1 MAREDSGVIEIR
13 TVPSDAEPA
22 LSLVEAMVSE
32 VSALYGRIDVPGA
45 PSATPADFAPPGG
58 AFVVLY
64 DDGAPVAA
72 GGVKRL
78 DDRACEIKRMYVIP
92 EARGRG
98 LATELLKALED
109 AARGLGYAIVR
120 LDTGPQQP
128 AAQAMY
134 ERAGY
139 APIGNFNANPFAS
152 FWGEKAL

>member
-1 MAREDSGVIEIR
+1 MIEIR

-22 LSLVEAMVSE
+22 LSLVEAMVAE
-32 VSALYGRIDVPGA
+32 VSELYGRIDVPGA

-58 AFVVLY
+58 AFVVLV
-64 DDGAPVAA
+64 DDDTGVAVA
-72 GGVKRL
+72 GGGVKRL
-78 DDRACEIKRMYVIP
+78 DDRACEIKRMYVVP

-98 LATELLKALED
+98 LASELLKALED
-109 AARGLGYAIVR
+109 AARGLGYAIAR